1 MTSEKTVKMFFR
13 CLCIALAFFVLVF
26 GAIFL
31 FTSVHVLEAPYLLL
45 ADPQRLGKELGSV
58 VVRWNGKEKICRVY
72 TSKRLVFGSKDNDR
86 LISCLLIYPPF
97 RLFRFAY
104 GPALKNY
111 GRLRRH
117 LQ

>member
-1 MTSEKTVKMFFR
+1 MTSEKTVKMFFS

-26 GAIFL
+26 GAFFL

-45 ADPQRLGKELGSV
+45 TDPQRLGKELGSV
-58 VVRWNGKEKICRVY
+58 VVRWSGKEKICRVY